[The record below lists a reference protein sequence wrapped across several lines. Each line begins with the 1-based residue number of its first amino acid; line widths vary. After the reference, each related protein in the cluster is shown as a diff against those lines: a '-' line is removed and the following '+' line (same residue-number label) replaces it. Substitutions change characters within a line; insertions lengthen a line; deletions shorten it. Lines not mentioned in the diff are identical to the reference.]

1 MDAHGIVFQHLLHE
15 GFLANV
21 THVVAHEV
29 GGLPTFF
36 HFVGNHVAPVAS
48 GKSHDKREVAFTI
61 AGEAD
66 GEVLLY
72 LQGHIVGVVSGGLA
86 VLAGVDAE

>member
-1 MDAHGIVFQHLLHE
+1 MGAFNPLSRIHHE
-15 GFLANV
+15 GFLADV

-29 GGLPTFF
+29 GGLHTFF

-48 GKSHDKREVAFTI
+48 GKPHDKREVAFTI

-66 GEVLLY
+66 GCLLY
-72 LQGHIVGVVSGGLA
+72 TSRCV
-86 VLAGVDAE
+86 